1 MELDIRTMMALFAM
15 LALMFSVL
23 LALARLHTGT
33 IRGVHQWAL
42 ANLFLGLGLGLAYF
56 FSTRTPLTKFAVV
69 LGAIFIATSVALQ
82 FTGIQSLKE
91 SPRHNRLAALFVV
104 IIVLQTFWFE
114 FVQPDIAVRS
124 ILNSIALALGYAACA
139 RALLIRIAPPLRTA
153 FWFTGLSFAALSVA
167 LLLRA
172 IAISWSQLETYSLY
186 ADTPLNPG
194 LFLLGCIVQLCVTF
208 GFLLMLNYRLL
219 AEIQKIASRDML
231 TGAFNRRRIEEEAAR
246 LKARCTRTGDILA
259 VMLIDV
265 DKFKT
270 INDTHGHAA
279 GDEVLRRL
287 THTAQA
293 SVRADDYFARYGG
306 DEFCILLPSTSAVEA
321 CVVADRLL
329 LAYAAITTG
338 IAGKTIES
346 TISIGV
352 ADSSQVGLDFEALI
366 KAADQALYRAKQEGC
381 NKAVLYRAS

>member
-1 MELDIRTMMALFAM
+1 MELDVRTMMVLFAM
-15 LALMFSVL
+15 LALMFSAL
-23 LALARLHTGT
+23 LALARLHAGT
-33 IRGVHQWAL
+33 IQGVHQWAL

-82 FTGIQSLKE
+82 FTGIQSFKE

-104 IIVLQTFWFE
+104 IVGLQTFWFE

-139 RALLIRIAPPLRTA
+139 RVLLIHIAPPLRTA
-153 FWFTGLSFAALSVA
+153 FWFTGLSFATLSVA

-172 IAISWSQLETYSLY
+172 IAISQSQLETYGLY

-194 LFLLGCIVQLCVTF
+194 LFLLGCMVQLCVTF

-265 DKFKT
+265 DKFKI

-287 THTAQA
+287 TDTAQA
-293 SVRADDYFARYGG
+293 SIRADDYFARYGG

-321 CVVADRLL
+321 CIVAERLL
-329 LAYAAITTG
+329 LAYASITTG
-338 IAGKTIES
+338 IAGKPIES
-346 TISIGV
+346 TISIGI
-352 ADSSQVGLDFEALI
+352 ADSSQVGLDFKALI
-366 KAADQALYRAKQEGC
+366 KAADLALYRAKQEGC